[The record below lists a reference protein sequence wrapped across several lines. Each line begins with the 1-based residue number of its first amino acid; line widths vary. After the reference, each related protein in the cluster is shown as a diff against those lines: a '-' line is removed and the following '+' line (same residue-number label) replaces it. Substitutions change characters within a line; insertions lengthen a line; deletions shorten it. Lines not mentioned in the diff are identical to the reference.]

1 MNPKRFC
8 GIPSEI
14 VGWRRIIQTILGC
27 PMKMSLKKVLI
38 MLVLIVGYLF
48 GCLPFTALPAS
59 ASGEETA
66 RWKWEF
72 KWNSPHSAAGRE
84 GPGWQRLDSLRELPQ
99 RVRNTKEAWYRT
111 TVPGLP
117 EGASALL
124 LKKVYGERIAIYLD
138 DRKVFEQARSYMYD
152 VHKILLPL
160 NPDDEGKTL
169 FVQIV
174 SEKERSRIGIGGE
187 VVAGDYFSLLKQY
200 VKSNLDDLILGSSM
214 VFLGV
219 MMLIPALFMRKSHL
233 VAWLALTAVLTA
245 TGILILTYSPL
256 LYSLFGRYGLCF
268 LVIYDTALLTLLPA
282 TTFFFETTVGTG
294 YKHLIR
300 HFRKFQIV
308 YSAFCL
314 VLLTI
319 NVAVHDR
326 IIGIYDLFSVK
337 VLGYLIIV
345 QVVLLIA
352 SSIGYAARGNRNALI
367 FTLGF
372 AVFGLTILVEM
383 ICYLASGGK
392 YEPFWWKWG
401 VLGFAIALIAVLGHR
416 FAQNHQQILIYSK
429 ELERFNGELQR
440 SEKMEI
446 ISELAASVAH
456 EVRNP
461 LQVTR
466 GFLQLLEKK
475 SGSKEKEYLMLA
487 LEELDRA
494 SGIIT
499 DFLTFAKP
507 EIDQVQLLDLA
518 DEFRHIEGILVPM
531 ANFQGSKITS
541 RIPEGL
547 YVQGNS
553 SKFKQAFINIVKNSI
568 EALREEGHIYIW
580 AYAQAHEVA
589 VHIRDNGEGM
599 EPAELARLGEPYFS
613 NKTKGTGLG
622 LMVTFRII
630 EAMQGRI
637 EFKSGKGIG
646 TEAVVFFPK
655 ADVPQE

>member
-1 MNPKRFC
+1 MLRNARRFC
-8 GIPSEI
+8 RLASHHSNQFG
-14 VGWRRIIQTILGC
+14 VC
-27 PMKMSLKKVLI
+27 PMKISLQKVIIL
-38 MLVLIVGYLF
+38 LVLVIGNFLGAISFSAV
-48 GCLPFTALPAS
+48 PAS
-59 ASGEETA
+59 ASGEGDA
-66 RWKWEF
+66 RWEWEF
-72 KWNSPHSAAGRE
+72 KWSPPLSEPDQKDG
-84 GPGWQRLDSLRELPQ
+84 GWQRLDSLRELP
-99 RVRNTKEAWYRT
+99 RPAHHDKEAWYRT
-111 TVPGLP
+111 VVPGLP
-117 EGASALL
+117 EGTPALL
-124 LKKVYGERIAIYLD
+124 LKKVYGERIVIYLNE
-138 DRKVFEQARSYMYD
+138 RKIYEQARSYMYD

-160 NPDDEGKTL
+160 RPEDEGKTL
-169 FVQIV
+169 RVQIV
-174 SEKERSRIGIGGE
+174 SEKERNRIGIGGE
-187 VVAGDYFSLLKQY
+187 VLSGDYASLLKQY
-200 VKSNLDDLILGSSM
+200 VQSNMDDLILGSSM

-233 VAWLALTAVLTA
+233 VSWLALTAVLTSI
-245 TGILILTYSPL
+245 GVLILTYSPL
-256 LYSLFGRYGLCF
+256 LYSLFNRYGQCF
-268 LVIYDTALLTLLPA
+268 LVIYDMALLTLLPA
-282 TTFFFETTVGTG
+282 TTFFFEKTVGTG

-300 HFRKFQIV
+300 HFRKFQVV

-314 VLLTI
+314 VLLAI
-319 NVAVHDR
+319 NVALHDR
-326 IIGIYDLFSVK
+326 LIAIYDLFSVK
-337 VLGYLIIV
+337 TLGYLIIL
-345 QVVLLIA
+345 QVVLLIG
-352 SSIGYAARGNRNALI
+352 SSIGYAVKGNRNALI

-372 AVFGLTILVEM
+372 AVFGLTVMVEM
-383 ICYLASGGK
+383 ACYLGSGGK
-392 YEPFWWKWG
+392 YELFWWKWG
-401 VLGFAIALIAVLGHR
+401 VLGFAIALIAVLGQR
-416 FAQNHQQILIYSK
+416 FAQNHRQILIYSK
-429 ELERFNGELQR
+429 ELERFNTELQR

-475 SGSKEKEYLMLA
+475 SGSKEKEYLNLA

-518 DEFRHIEGILVPM
+518 DEFRHIEGILIPM

-541 RIPEGL
+541 RIPPGL

-568 EALREEGHIYIW
+568 EALREEGQILIW
-580 AYAQAHEVA
+580 AYAQKHEIVI
-589 VHIRDNGEGM
+589 HIQDNGEGM

-646 TEAVVFFPK
+646 TEVVVRFPK
-655 ADVPQE
+655 ADGPKG